1 MPRPVADS
9 SPSFALPRKWRGL
22 PLVPTA
28 PALVLAVGIATAV
41 AIAVLGITQL
51 ARISDDASSLRAEV
65 TAVALAARIRSTALE
80 DRSELLGRAARRSGS
95 EILLVGQD
103 GRVLVNE
110 SFGAPSAEDV
120 TELLVAGRGTTY
132 TKLGRVRYV
141 VQPLAPPLEH
151 LSVIAFTSAPSP
163 PPGSVGVAKAVAT
176 LTALLLGVAVTVALA
191 FTRAARDDVDYV
203 RHRIKRMARADADPA
218 GEPIPIRSL
227 DQVGALTAAF
237 NQLVARFAA
246 AEKTYRADLLQAS
259 AIDTERS
266 AFLAGLSHELRTPLN
281 AILGFAHVLESEVD
295 GPLGAEG
302 RESLGVI
309 RTSGEHLRAL
319 IDDILDLSAMETGSL
334 VLSLRALDVRTAVEQ
349 VMREAAPSVRG
360 KPVALS
366 VTGDHG
372 VLAYADRR
380 RFRQVVTNL
389 VSNAVKFTRQGWVNV
404 HVGAHDGFALVSVRD
419 TGTGIPK
426 EDQRAIFEEFGQ
438 SGDVRSRRAGTGLGL
453 AIARRLVMAH
463 GGSIELDSAPG
474 QGSTFVLRLP
484 LYDMSKEHPGD
495 PASISGGY
503 DPMRGSEPS
512 IRLSEPFGLRLGER
526 ASEPSVRIGDATG
539 LRPTEPSV
547 RISDPTPRP
556 PLHGLRPS
564 DPVPRTSEPTLR
576 IEGYVPPATPTPR
589 PPSMGAPGT
598 VPPGTPPRPPM
609 PAILEHL
616 GEREAHMPPPPSVP
630 SSSPRT
636 PLSERAAQPPSAR
649 RVPPPPPPR
658 RGPPTPTPRKPP
670 SAPPPPMPPVST
682 RPPSEPVPPS
692 TTFGVGWRRKGGP
705 K

>member
-41 AIAVLGITQL
+41 AIAVLGITPL
-51 ARISDDASSLRAEV
+51 ARISDGASLLRAEV

-95 EILLVGQD
+95 EVLLVGQD
-103 GRVLVNE
+103 GRVLINE

-120 TELLVAGRGTTY
+120 TALLVAGRGTTY
-132 TKLGRVRYV
+132 TKLGRVSYV
-141 VQPLAPPLEH
+141 ARPLAPPLEH
-151 LSVIAFTSAPSP
+151 LSIIAFTSAPSP
-163 PPGSVGVAKAVAT
+163 PPGSMAIVKAVAT

-295 GPLGAEG
+295 GPLNAEG

-334 VLSLRALDVRTAVEQ
+334 VLSRRALDVRAAAEQ
-349 VMREAAPSVRG
+349 VVREAAPSARG

-366 VTGDHG
+366 VTGNHG

-380 RFRQVVTNL
+380 RFRQVLTNL

-404 HVGAHDGFALVSVRD
+404 HVGTHDGFALVAVRD
-419 TGTGIPK
+419 TGTGIAR
-426 EDQRAIFEEFGQ
+426 EDQRAIFEEYQQ

-463 GGSIELDSAPG
+463 GGGIELESALG
-474 QGSTFVLRLP
+474 QGSTFVVKLP

-495 PASISGGY
+495 PAGISGGY

-512 IRLSEPFGLRLGER
+512 IRLSEPFGMRP
-526 ASEPSVRIGDATG
+526 SEPSIRITVPA
-539 LRPTEPSV
+539 PV
-547 RISDPTPRP
+547 PTPQR
-556 PLHGLRPS
+556 
-564 DPVPRTSEPTLR
+564 
-576 IEGYVPPATPTPR
+576 PPAT
-589 PPSMGAPGT
+589 
-598 VPPGTPPRPPM
+598 
-609 PAILEHL
+609 
-616 GEREAHMPPPPSVP
+616 
-630 SSSPRT
+630 
-636 PLSERAAQPPSAR
+636 
-649 RVPPPPPPR
+649 PPPPPR
-658 RGPPTPTPRKPP
+658 KPSSTPPPRKPSTTPPPRKPP
-670 SAPPPPMPPVST
+670 SAPPPPMPPISSG
-682 RPPSEPVPPS
+682 PQSAPVPPS
-692 TTFGVGWRRKGGP
+692 TTFGVGWRRRGP
-705 K
+705 Q